1 MIIRREIGEKGQV
14 VIPKDI
20 REFLG
25 LKEREEVV
33 FEVKGNEV
41 IIRKKEDSREILKDF
56 LNVPRTKRKG
66 SVKEIKK
73 IIEERYDEEIP

>member
-25 LKEREEVV
+25 LKEREEIV
-33 FEVKGNEV
+33 FEVRGEEV
-41 IIRKKEDSREILKDF
+41 VLKKKRDPKEILKEF
-56 LNVPRTKRKG
+56 LDVPKIKRGKKTI
-66 SVKEIKK
+66 KEMIL
-73 IIEERYDEEIP
+73 EQYDEEIP